1 MSDVKKFTGFIAID
15 GSTHTSLKSA
25 TEHSRLVKIRNA
37 LAGQFGIYNVTED
50 GDDDEAAI
58 SLDAFIYANRDS
70 ILTALNQEVLTR
82 KKRIPK
88 AAKVQGTVTPDELAE
103 VGVDC
108 SA

>member
-25 TEHSRLVKIRNA
+25 TEHSRLVKIRHA
-37 LAGQFGIYNVTED
+37 LACQFGIYNVTEE
-50 GDDDEAAI
+50 GNDDEAAI

-88 AAKVQGTVTPDELAE
+88 VAKVTVGEATEEPADA
-103 VGVDC
+103 
-108 SA
+108 